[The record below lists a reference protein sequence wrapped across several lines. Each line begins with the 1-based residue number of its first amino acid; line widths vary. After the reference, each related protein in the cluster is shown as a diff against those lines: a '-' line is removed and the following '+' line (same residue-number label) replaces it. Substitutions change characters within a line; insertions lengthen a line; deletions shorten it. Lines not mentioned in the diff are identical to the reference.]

1 MTTTP
6 NAKTLD
12 GVPFDLMHTDINVG
26 QGANAAQADNAI
38 KMIYGPEGMNALTGV
53 VGDKLLIGFG
63 ANDQTLVAAIAAIK
77 AKDDPMGKNP
87 GVAAV
92 NAQLPKSRVMAM
104 YIPLDE
110 IATTI
115 GTYAGAMGM
124 PIQIQLPPDL
134 PPIGVTAGTDGTAVR
149 IDSYTPTDLIKALV
163 AQGMQLYMQRMGA
176 GGAGG
181 PGGL

>member
-1 MTTTP
+1 MT
-6 NAKTLD
+6 
-12 GVPFDLMHTDINVG
+12 
-26 QGANAAQADNAI
+26 
-38 KMIYGPEGMNALTGV
+38 
-53 VGDKLLIGFG
+53 
-63 ANDQTLVAAIAAIK
+63 
-77 AKDDPMGKNP
+77 
-87 GVAAV
+87 
-92 NAQLPKSRVMAM
+92 M

-134 PPIGVTAGTDGTAVR
+134 PPIGMTASTDGTAVR